1 MEIDFGCILND
12 TEATRYMTIV
22 NNSPLEVKYRWS
34 FMLDND
40 TVTVFKKP
48 VAFEDSS
55 VEHEVGKLDEQMSE
69 KLGDNEQF
77 EEAGVVEQL
86 DVTIE
91 AGSSD
96 SEVEMEEKNHQV
108 CLKIYTLCIF
118 RRKNL
123 MIFHIIHFI
132 ANHANNIF

>member
-48 VAFEDSS
+48 VAFEESS
-55 VEHEVGKLDEQMSE
+55 VGHEVGKLDEQMSE
-69 KLGDNEQF
+69 KLGDKERF
-77 EEAGVVEQL
+77 EEAGAVEQL

-96 SEVEMEEKNHQV
+96 NEVEMEETNRQV
-108 CLKIYTLCIF
+108 SLHTVYFFNIRVSF
-118 RRKNL
+118 
-123 MIFHIIHFI
+123 FIIHFI
-132 ANHANNIF
+132 TNHLINIF

>member
-48 VAFEDSS
+48 VAFEDSF

-69 KLGDNEQF
+69 KLGDSEQF

-96 SEVEMEEKNHQV
+96 NEVEMEEKSHQV
-108 CLKIYTLCIF
+108 KIYILYIF
-118 RRKNL
+118 
-123 MIFHIIHFI
+123 
-132 ANHANNIF
+132 